1 MSIKGRVRK
10 LEDKIGMEPKESIV
24 RVIRFSIRG
33 SSDSNDS
40 IPSEEEQ
47 IRQQREAGKQLIVV
61 RVPCRS

>member
-10 LEDKIGMEPKESIV
+10 LEDKIGIEPKEIIV
-24 RVIRFSIRG
+24 RVLRFSIKG

-47 IRQQREAGKQLIVV
+47 IRQQREAGKHLIVV
-61 RVPCRS
+61 EVPYSS